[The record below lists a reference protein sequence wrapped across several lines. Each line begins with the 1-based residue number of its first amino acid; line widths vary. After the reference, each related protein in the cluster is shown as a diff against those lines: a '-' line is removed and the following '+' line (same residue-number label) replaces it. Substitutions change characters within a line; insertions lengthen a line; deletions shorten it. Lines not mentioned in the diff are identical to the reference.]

1 LKVRIIWKYEEKEGT
16 FGYLF
21 IIKGNV
27 QIFWSKRD
35 KNYESRSEILMN
47 LYLYHGFK
55 FNESKKPFKNLK
67 KPKKCSKNFHGLK
80 AFMHEPNFFQDA
92 ALIT

>member
-1 LKVRIIWKYEEKEGT
+1 
-16 FGYLF
+16 
-21 IIKGNV
+21 
-27 QIFWSKRD
+27 
-35 KNYESRSEILMN
+35 MN